1 MITANPSFDNQ
12 NNQDLEQ
19 MYQEIITRE
28 ITSVVVQ
35 FNYGFFDFNEFSI
48 FLNKLFL
55 RKIKVIIFL
64 HSTIDPKLNKD
75 KSLSLLTSKFSLC
88 DRILVHS
95 PNDLNRLKLNG
106 LINNVGIAGPTKFIE
121 KITKEEWQNTIETNL
136 NSHFFFTKFAIPLL
150 KKNKSG
156 SIINLSST
164 AGLFGFPQRT
174 PYASSKWAI
183 IGLTKSLAM
192 ELGKFRIRVNAICP
206 GSVEGDRMKRVISA
220 KAKLLKI
227 NSNKIQ
233 KEFESMTSIKSFV
246 SKEDI
251 ASMVVYLLS
260 DSSINISGQAIAVD
274 GHTERMN

>member
-1 MITANPSFDNQ
+1 MILKNKKFIISAAGDGIGFAISKLIVENGGKVYLTDIDQKKINKINRNKKFKDKIFANQLDA
-12 NNQDLEQ
+12 NNHNHVKQ
-19 MYQEIITRE
+19 Y
-28 ITSVVVQ
+28 
-35 FNYGFFDFNEFSI
+35 F
-48 FLNKLFL
+48 
-55 RKIKVIIFL
+55 
-64 HSTIDPKLNKD
+64 
-75 KSLSLLTSKFSLC
+75 KSLS
-88 DRILVHS
+88 
-95 PNDLNRLKLNG
+95 NLKKIDG

-174 PYASSKWAI
+174 PYAASKWAI

-192 ELGKFRIRVNAICP
+192 ELGKFKIRVNAICP

-220 KAKLLKI
+220 KAKLLKV

-251 ASMVVYLLS
+251 ASMAVYLLS
-260 DSSINISGQAIAVD
+260 DNSINISGQAIAVD

>member
-1 MITANPSFDNQ
+1 MILKNKKFIISAAGDGIGFAISKLIVENGGKVYLTDIDQKKINKINRNKKFTDKIFANQLDA
-12 NNQDLEQ
+12 NNHNHVKQ
-19 MYQEIITRE
+19 Y
-28 ITSVVVQ
+28 
-35 FNYGFFDFNEFSI
+35 F
-48 FLNKLFL
+48 
-55 RKIKVIIFL
+55 
-64 HSTIDPKLNKD
+64 
-75 KSLSLLTSKFSLC
+75 KSLS
-88 DRILVHS
+88 
-95 PNDLNRLKLNG
+95 NLKKIDG

-192 ELGKFRIRVNAICP
+192 ELGKFKIRVNAICP

-220 KAKLLKI
+220 KAKLLKM